1 MKNDKIRKNLLV
13 FGFLLIPMILLF
25 TFTYYSSARLIQ
37 LSFTDWNGISKT
49 YNNVGL
55 DNYIEVLTNVDNY
68 KVFAHNL
75 AYLIMGIIQN
85 ILGLLLA
92 IILNEKIK
100 GKNIFRTVVLLPY
113 LMNGIAIAYMF
124 SFLYHYDTGALNVI
138 LRFFG
143 LKGVQ
148 WLGNAKIVNYSLA
161 FILVWKFTGYNMMIF
176 LGALQSVD
184 TQIYEACELD
194 GANFFQKLWYI
205 TYPCIKR
212 TVELSMFLSI
222 AGAAKAFNEA
232 FAMTNGGPNGA
243 SLTYVFKVMN
253 TAFTYN
259 NYGLASAMGVVL
271 MIVLIILTVIQKKFI
286 SADD

>member
-1 MKNDKIRKNLLV
+1 M
-13 FGFLLIPMILLF
+13 
-25 TFTYYSSARLIQ
+25 
-37 LSFTDWNGISKT
+37 
-49 YNNVGL
+49 
-55 DNYIEVLTNVDNY
+55 
-68 KVFAHNL
+68 
-75 AYLIMGIIQN
+75 
-85 ILGLLLA
+85 
-92 IILNEKIK
+92 
-100 GKNIFRTVVLLPY
+100 
-113 LMNGIAIAYMF
+113 
-124 SFLYHYDTGALNVI
+124 
-138 LRFFG
+138 
-143 LKGVQ
+143 Q

-222 AGAAKAFNEA
+222 AGAGKGIQRGFCNEQ
-232 FAMTNGGPNGA
+232 TGGPNGA

-259 NYGLASAMGVVL
+259 NYGLGVSNGRCAYDCAYNTYGNPKEVY
-271 MIVLIILTVIQKKFI
+271 KC
-286 SADD
+286 